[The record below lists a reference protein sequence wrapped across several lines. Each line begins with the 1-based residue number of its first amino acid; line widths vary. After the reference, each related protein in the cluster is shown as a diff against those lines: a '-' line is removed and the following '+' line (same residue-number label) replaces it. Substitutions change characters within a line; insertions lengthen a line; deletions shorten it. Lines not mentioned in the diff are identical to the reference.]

1 MNIDNKIRADLFR
14 NRIEDKNQ
22 LTGAGAI
29 YVGTGIPK
37 YIDSTGATTGT
48 PSTGTI
54 GPFYETT
61 SIAPTTGGQVPVS
74 VMGTGSAEATGTVAG
89 LKFKSVNDAMKREDG
104 SILLAA
110 NGMSV
115 RSSNGITFLN
125 EDAVDTDISIINKTR
140 DISVNAAQNV
150 SIEGQTKTK
159 ISNVSL
165 DTNLKGPTTGSL
177 YIAPSGSASLSV
189 NGATGTYSSDT
200 KETNLAPII
209 YNIGQR
215 LDSLGFKKLGGNF
228 DSAFTFEFKK
238 TYKLE
243 DHTTGS
249 FSLGTLKIAPQ
260 DVMGNYCPAVVK
272 FEPMEIDEIILTA
285 TDYEHA
291 SDDVQRRLLF
301 YCNTYFLYD
310 PATKETPVDI
320 TGESD
325 FSYTNMNYF
334 NNTIITPAE
343 EISFSFPFS
352 IDIYSTYAGGDLVLE
367 AASIIVYF
375 VLTPPGAD
383 GQTRVQMKIRS
394 QNFNAIAKSYR
405 IKIPGEATIDPF
417 PIIAYKRKI

>member
-37 YIDSTGATTGT
+37 YISSTGEIIGE
-48 PSTGTI
+48 PLTGTI
-54 GPFYETT
+54 GPFYETVGVT
-61 SIAPTTGGQVPVS
+61 PTTGGQVPVS

-89 LKFKSVNDAMKREDG
+89 LKFKSVNDALKDENGDVKLDAAGIAFTVNGVASVEAGGSVNIHGSSTDIAGDG
-104 SILLAA
+104 SLTL
-110 NGMSV
+110 
-115 RSSNGITFLN
+115 RSET
-125 EDAVDTDISIINKTR
+125 VTINN
-140 DISVNAAQNV
+140 I
-150 SIEGQTKTK
+150 
-159 ISNVSL
+159 SL
-165 DTNLKGPTTGSL
+165 DTNLKEPTTGSL

-189 NGATGTYSSDT
+189 NGATGIYSSDT
-200 KETNLAPII
+200 EETNLAPII

-215 LDSLGFKKLGGNF
+215 LDSLGFKELGGDFN
-228 DSAFTFEFKK
+228 SAFKFELKK
-238 TYKLE
+238 SYTVDRVTKKF
-243 DHTTGS
+243 T
-249 FSLGTLKIAPQ
+249 LGTLKIAPQ
-260 DVMGNYCPAVVK
+260 DVMGNYCRAVVK
-272 FEPMEIDEIILTA
+272 FEPMEIDKIILTA
-285 TDYEHA
+285 TEYEHA

-334 NNTIITPAE
+334 NNTVITPAE

-375 VLTPPGAD
+375 ILTPPGAD

-394 QNFNAIAKSYR
+394 QNFNAMAKSYR